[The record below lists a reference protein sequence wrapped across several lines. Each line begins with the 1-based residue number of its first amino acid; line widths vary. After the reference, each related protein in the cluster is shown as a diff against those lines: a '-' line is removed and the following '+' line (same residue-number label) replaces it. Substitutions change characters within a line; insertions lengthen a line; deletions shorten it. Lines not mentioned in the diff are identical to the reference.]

1 MNFSFRNDQGNLV
14 ISFRLFD
21 AIFGEISLYFSKE
34 LFFCEPNILL
44 DIFAILN
51 GGSRVAVKGGKAYS
65 FLSDQGLLHFAF
77 LSNRFND
84 SSAKW
89 RLSAFEYHE
98 IRKDNGSFSSEEIA
112 NSPPNSN
119 LYYGDAKEERN

>member
-1 MNFSFRNDQGNLV
+1 MSFSIRNDQGNLV

-51 GGSRVAVKGGKAYS
+51 GGSRVTGKGYS

-77 LSNRFND
+77 LSNRLDDF
-84 SSAKW
+84 SAKW

-98 IRKDNGSFSSEEIA
+98 IRED
-112 NSPPNSN
+112 
-119 LYYGDAKEERN
+119 R